1 MECGEFLGPFDLICG
16 IKVMPTDHRVELE
29 ELQRARS
36 SSKFLSGLSTLHIKQ
51 LAESATLK
59 LFAARTLIYRQG
71 EPPEACILVLEGLL
85 KLYELSDGGHQ
96 TTLMFISAGQFVGG
110 QAMVEHQSNLFS
122 AESVEPARALVWSG
136 PELRTLMERIPHL
149 AWNAYEMTYERLQE
163 FAQRWRE
170 LVTDHVEQ
178 RIARALIRL
187 AQQLGKDNGHEF
199 VIPGRMFGQDLAGYA
214 GTTLFTVSRVLN
226 RWERQ
231 GIIRHR
237 RTFMALQDLNA
248 LTEIAKTGFLDDR
261 PSQAVSN
268 G

>member
-1 MECGEFLGPFDLICG
+1 
-16 IKVMPTDHRVELE
+16 MPTDHRVELE
-29 ELQRARS
+29 ELLRVRS
-36 SSKFLSGLSTLHIKQ
+36 SSKFLSGLSTPHIKQ

-59 LFAARTLIYRQG
+59 SFAARTLIYRQG

-96 TTLMFISAGQFVGG
+96 TTLMFISAGQFIGG
-110 QAMVEHQSNLFS
+110 QALVEHQSNLFS
-122 AESVEPARALVWSG
+122 AESVEPVRALVWSG
-136 PELRTLMERIPHL
+136 PELRDLMERIPHL
-149 AWNAYEMTYERLQE
+149 AWNVYEMTYERLHE

-187 AQQLGKDNGHEF
+187 AQQLGKDNGHEL

-237 RTFMALQDLNA
+237 RTFLALQDLDA
-248 LTEIAKTGFLDDR
+248 VTEIAKTGFLDDR

>member
-1 MECGEFLGPFDLICG
+1 
-16 IKVMPTDHRVELE
+16 MPTDHRVELE
-29 ELQRARS
+29 ELLRARS
-36 SSKFLSGLSTLHIKQ
+36 SSKFLSGLSIPHIKQ
-51 LAESATLK
+51 LAEFATLQ

-71 EPPEACILVLEGLL
+71 EVPEACYLMLEGLL

-110 QAMVEHQSNLFS
+110 QAMAGHQSNAFS
-122 AESVEPARALVWSG
+122 AESIEAVRALVWSG

-149 AWNAYEMTYERLQE
+149 AWNAYEMTFERLQE
-163 FAQRWRE
+163 LSQRWRE

-187 AQQLGKDNGHEF
+187 SQQLGKDNGRELI
-199 VIPGRMFGQDLAGYA
+199 IPGRMFGQDLAGYA

-231 GIIRHR
+231 GIIRHS
-237 RTFMALQDLNA
+237 RTFLALQDLNA
-248 LTEIAKTGFLDDR
+248 VTEIAKTGFWDDR